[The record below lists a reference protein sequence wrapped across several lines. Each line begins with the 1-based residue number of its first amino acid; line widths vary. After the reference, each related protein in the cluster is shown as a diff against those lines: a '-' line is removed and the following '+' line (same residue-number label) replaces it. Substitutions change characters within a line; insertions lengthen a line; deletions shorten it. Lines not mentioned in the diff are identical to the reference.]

1 MLSPKFVGPVEG
13 NIGKLTKL
21 SHFALGL
28 LGSVN
33 DSVIFD
39 PIFNKIN
46 NAEFIAERKIF
57 IHCV

>member
-21 SHFALGL
+21 SHFALRL

-39 PIFNKIN
+39 PIFKIN
-46 NAEFIAERKIF
+46 NAELIAESKIF
-57 IHCV
+57 LHCV